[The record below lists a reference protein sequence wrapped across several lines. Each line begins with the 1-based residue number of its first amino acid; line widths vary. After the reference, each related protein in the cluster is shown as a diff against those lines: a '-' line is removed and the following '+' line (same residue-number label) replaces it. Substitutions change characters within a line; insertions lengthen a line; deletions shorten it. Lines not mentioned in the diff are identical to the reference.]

1 MRGSVLQYSIMGD
14 KKIKQS
20 KAKNNRRWTD
30 LELDCFADVLA
41 DPENCFA
48 ASLYKLALKRSSN
61 NEVYECM
68 QKELVTEMQTEN
80 FKQKNAE
87 YFVGKATKLDT
98 SVSTSVLSI
107 C

>member
-1 MRGSVLQYSIMGD
+1 MQYSIMGD

-20 KAKNNRRWTD
+20 KAKNNHRWTD

-41 DPENCFA
+41 DPENCLA
-48 ASLYKLALKRSSN
+48 ASLDKLELKRSSN
-61 NEVYECM
+61 NEVYECI

-87 YFVGKATKLDT
+87 YFVGKPTNLDT
-98 SVSTSVLSI
+98 LV
-107 C
+107 

>member
-1 MRGSVLQYSIMGD
+1 MRGSVPDSIMGD

-48 ASLYKLALKRSSN
+48 ASLDKLALKRSSN
-61 NEVYECM
+61 NEVYAMFDHFPVCQPED
-68 QKELVTEMQTEN
+68 V
-80 FKQKNAE
+80 A
-87 YFVGKATKLDT
+87 
-98 SVSTSVLSI
+98 
-107 C
+107 